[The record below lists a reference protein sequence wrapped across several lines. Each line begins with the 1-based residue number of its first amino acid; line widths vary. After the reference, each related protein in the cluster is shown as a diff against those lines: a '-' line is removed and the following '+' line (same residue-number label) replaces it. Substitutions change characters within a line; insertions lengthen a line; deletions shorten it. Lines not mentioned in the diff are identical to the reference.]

1 MAVRETTAV
10 LSFHIAPS
18 TTVPLTYKRAAGA
31 AVDKDRDDR
40 RYRSRGPRRMPVDGP
55 DDARAGTAE
64 NRNEPAIR

>member
-1 MAVRETTAV
+1 MAVREITVV

-31 AVDKDRDDR
+31 VVDKDWDGR
-40 RYRSRGPRRMPVDGP
+40 RYRSRDPRRMPVDGL
-55 DDARAGTAE
+55 DGVRAGTAE